1 MIYINI
7 NDVLYANNHLLWQ
20 KSKPVISK
28 NKTYLY
34 AELTIRFSRVLM
46 LNKGNYGY
54 AMKSWL
60 Q

>member
-1 MIYINI
+1 MTKN
-7 NDVLYANNHLLWQ
+7 
-20 KSKPVISK
+20 KPVISK

-46 LNKGNYGY
+46 LNNGNYGY
-54 AMKSWL
+54 AMKTGL

>member
-1 MIYINI
+1 MQTIIYYDKKIS
-7 NDVLYANNHLLWQ
+7 LLFQ
-20 KSKPVISK
+20 KY
-28 NKTYLY
+28 KTYLF

-54 AMKSWL
+54 AMKTGF

>member
-1 MIYINI
+1 MQTIIYYDKKIS
-7 NDVLYANNHLLWQ
+7 LLFL
-20 KSKPVISK
+20 K

-54 AMKSWL
+54 AKKTGF